1 MNLELFSL
9 SFFGGKSIG
18 SRGGKLE
25 GMREE

>member
-1 MNLELFSL
+1 MNQELFSL

-25 GMREE
+25 GMGEE